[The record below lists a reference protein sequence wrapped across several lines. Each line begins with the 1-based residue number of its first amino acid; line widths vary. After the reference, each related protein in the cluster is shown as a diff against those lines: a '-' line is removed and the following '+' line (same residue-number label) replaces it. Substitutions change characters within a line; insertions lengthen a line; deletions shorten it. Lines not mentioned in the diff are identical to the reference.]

1 MTATLCYGKPPNS
14 VDMPK
19 KPVIDP
25 LESPHYALQGIIV
38 TMVAPDE
45 IIKGTLFVNA
55 ARIEA
60 IIPDGKPVPEALR
73 SYPVIKT
80 KGTIFPGFIELHN
93 HLSYNCLPLWQVP
106 KRYENRAQWS
116 GIDPY
121 KQRISYPMNLLG
133 KTKGYVEAIVR
144 YVECKCLAGGVT
156 TSQGIMLFSN
166 AGIKKFY
173 RGIVRNVEETADP
186 TLPDVDAHIPDI
198 VARDAEKFFKQIQKS
213 SCMLLHLSEGTNAS
227 ARKHFTNLQFS
238 ENEWAIGPSLT
249 GIHCVALQAPDF
261 AIMKQKGA
269 SMVWSPFSNL
279 LLYGQTADIKSAK
292 ASGITI
298 ALGSDWSPS
307 GSKNMLG
314 ELKVA
319 KLYSEANGKLF
330 TDYELLAM
338 ATKNAAR
345 IIKWDKELGTLEK
358 GKRADLVVIHNQGN
372 DPYKNILQASEK
384 SISLVV
390 INGTP
395 RYGDAALMRSFDLR
409 HTEAKTIAKKQK
421 LFYLQQLTQDPVVG
435 ELSLSEA
442 TKRMRDGLRNI
453 KKLAAGSLPLR
464 GMLDKAG
471 NRFLVPLKARPE
483 ANAEPEWVLVLD
495 HNEDEGEAVRPHFD
509 PMAKHGLPFKK
520 IAAMEITPE
529 VLTPIQLDALTV
541 ASDKSFFK
549 RIGAQINLP
558 DYIKKGLK
566 KMYADL

>member
-1 MTATLCYGKPPNS
+1 MAKA
-14 VDMPK
+14 K
-19 KPVIDP
+19 KPAIDP
-25 LESPHYALQGIIV
+25 LDSPRYGLHGTIV
-38 TMVAPDE
+38 TMTAPNE
-45 IIKGTLFVNA
+45 IVKGTIFINA

-60 IIPDGKPVPEALR
+60 IIPDGKPVPANLAN
-73 SYPVIKT
+73 YPVYKT
-80 KGTIFPGFIELHN
+80 KGAIFPGFIELHN
-93 HLSYNCLPLWQVP
+93 HLSYNCLPMWNVP

-121 KQRISYPMNLLG
+121 KKAISYPMNLLG

-166 AGIKKFY
+166 AGIKKYY
-173 RGIVRNVEETADP
+173 RGIVRNVEESADAN
-186 TLPDVDAHIPDI
+186 LPNVDAHIPDI
-198 VARDAEKFFKQIQKS
+198 TARDAARFSKQLQKS
-213 SCMLLHLSEGTNAS
+213 TCLLLHLSEGTNAS
-227 ARKHFTNLQFS
+227 ARKHFEHLRLGL
-238 ENEWAIGPSLT
+238 NEWAIGPSLT
-249 GIHCVALQAPDF
+249 GIHCVALQAADF

-307 GSKNMLG
+307 GSKNLLG

-319 KLYSEANGKLF
+319 KLYSEANGRLF
-330 TDYELLAM
+330 SDYELIAM
-338 ATKNAAR
+338 ATVNAAR

-358 GKRADLVVIHNQGN
+358 GKRADLLVVKGKGN
-372 DPYKNILQASEK
+372 DPYTTLLQASEK

-395 RYGDAALMRSFDLR
+395 RYGDATLMRKFGGNGA
-409 HTEAKTIAKKQK
+409 EAKTIGAQSK
-421 LFYLQQLTQDPVVG
+421 LFNLQQVSQDPVVG
-435 ELSLSEA
+435 ALTLSAA
-442 TKRMRDGLRNI
+442 TQKVKDGLLNI
-453 KKLAAGSLPLR
+453 RKLATRSLPLR
-464 GMLDKAG
+464 GMMDKEG
-471 NRFLVPLKARPE
+471 NRFLVPLKPPLQAHE
-483 ANAEPEWVLVLD
+483 EPEWVLVLD
-495 HNEDEGEAVRPHFD
+495 HNEEEGEAVRPNFD

-520 IAAMEITPE
+520 LAPMNITPD
-529 VLTPIQLDALTV
+529 VLAPIQLDALTV
-541 ASDKSFFK
+541 AGDRSFFK
-549 RIGAQINLP
+549 KVAAQMNLP

>member
-1 MTATLCYGKPPNS
+1 
-14 VDMPK
+14 MPK

-25 LESPHYALQGIIV
+25 LESPQYALHGIIA
-38 TMVAPDE
+38 TMAAPNE
-45 IIKGTLFVNA
+45 IIKGTIFVNA

-60 IIPDGKPVPEALR
+60 IIPDGKPVPEALAG
-73 SYPVIKT
+73 YPVIKT

-93 HLSYNCLPLWQVP
+93 HLSYNCLPLWNVP
-106 KRYENRAQWS
+106 KKYENRAQWS
-116 GIDPY
+116 GIDQY
-121 KQRISYPMNLLG
+121 RQNISYPMNLLG

-166 AGIKKFY
+166 AGIKKYY

-186 TLPDVDAHIPDI
+186 SLPDVDAHIPDI
-198 VARDAEKFFKQIQKS
+198 VARDAEKFSKQIQKS

-227 ARKHFTNLQFS
+227 ARKHFENLQFNT
-238 ENEWAIGPSLT
+238 NEWAIGPSLA
-249 GIHCVALQAPDF
+249 GIHCVALKAQDF

-279 LLYGQTADIKSAK
+279 LLYAQTADIKSAK

-307 GSKNMLG
+307 GSKNLLG

-330 TDYELLAM
+330 SDYELIAM

-345 IIKWDKELGTLEK
+345 IIKWDKELGTVEK
-358 GKRADLVVIHNQGN
+358 GKRADLVVIIGQGKE
-372 DPYKNILQASEK
+372 PYKTMLQASEK

-390 INGTP
+390 VNGTP
-395 RYGDAALMRSFDLR
+395 RYGDATLMRKFSIKK
-409 HTEAKTIAKKQK
+409 TEAKTISKKEK
-421 LFYLQQLTQDPVVG
+421 LFNLQQLTQDPVVG
-435 ELSLSEA
+435 ELTLSEA
-442 TKRMRDGLRNI
+442 TERMKDGLRNI
-453 KKLAAGSLPLR
+453 KKLATRSLPLR
-464 GMLDKAG
+464 GMMDKQG
-471 NRFLVPLKARPE
+471 NRFLVPLKTRPE

-495 HNEDEGEAVRPHFD
+495 HNEDEGEAVRPNFD
-509 PMAKHGLPFKK
+509 AMAKHGLPFKK
-520 IAAMEITPE
+520 IAPMEITPE
-529 VLTPIQLDALTV
+529 VLIPIQLDALTV
-541 ASDKSFFK
+541 ATDKTFFK
-549 RIGAQINLP
+549 RVGAQMNLP